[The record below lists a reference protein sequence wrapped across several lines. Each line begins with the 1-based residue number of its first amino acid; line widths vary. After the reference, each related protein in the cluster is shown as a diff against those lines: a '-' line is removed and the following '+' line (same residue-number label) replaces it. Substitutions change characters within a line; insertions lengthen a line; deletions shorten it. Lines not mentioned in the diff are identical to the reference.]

1 MKIENEKN
9 KVAMEL
15 IGQINIV
22 KRGKIMFHICLQI
35 AMREKKGMRS
45 AEKL

>member
-1 MKIENEKN
+1 MKKEDDRD

-22 KRGKIMFHICLQI
+22 KT
-35 AMREKKGMRS
+35 RENYVSYLLVNCDGGDDVNC
-45 AEKL
+45 A